1 MRKVSF
7 SEKAALAV
15 LLIAV
20 VAVAVW
26 LVLSNRLQAIQ
37 RTDCEN
43 AGGEYVPLQ
52 APRMLCL
59 RPSALIWQVH

>member
-7 SEKAALAV
+7 REKAALAV

-52 APRMLCL
+52 APRMLFL